1 MIWGTVVKSIFGGA
15 VGLAKE
21 WLDGKVEESRLKKD
35 IKLEA
40 LKNEGAWERIMAEGT
55 HTSWK
60 DEFFTL
66 ILSVPIILVGYAVAV
81 DDMDIVARL
90 QDAFVALQSLP
101 EWYQYLLFIAVTASF
116 GIKGAGK
123 VLDLAK
129 KR

>member
-1 MIWGTVVKSIFGGA
+1 MIWSALFSGA
-15 VGLAKE
+15 VDFAK
-21 WLDGKVEESRLKKD
+21 DFIKGKVEEAKIKKD

-40 LKNEGAWERIMAEGT
+40 LKNEGAWEQIMAQGT
-55 HTSWK
+55 HTSFK
-60 DEFFTL
+60 DEFFTI

-81 DDMDIVARL
+81 DDMDIISRL
-90 QDAFVALQSLP
+90 HDAFVAMQALP

-123 VLDLAK
+123 VMDLAK

>member
-40 LKNEGAWERIMAEGT
+40 LKNEGAWEAIMAHGT
-55 HTSWK
+55 HNSFK
-60 DEFFTL
+60 DEFFT
-66 ILSVPIILVGYAVAV
+66 IVLSVPIILVGYAVAV
-81 DDMDIVARL
+81 DDMDIISRL
-90 QDAFVALQSLP
+90 HDAFIAMQALP

-123 VLDLAK
+123 VMDLAK

>member
-15 VGLAKE
+15 FSLARE

-40 LKNEGAWERIMAEGT
+40 LKNEGAWERIMAQGT

-60 DEFFTL
+60 DEFFT
-66 ILSVPIILVGYAVAV
+66 IVLSVPIILVGYAVAMNE
-81 DDMDIVARL
+81 MDIIARL
-90 QDAFVALQSLP
+90 HDAFIALEALP
-101 EWYQYLLFIAVTASF
+101 DWYSYLLFLAVSASF
-116 GIKGAGK
+116 GMRSVDKLMNLKG
-123 VLDLAK
+123 

>member
-1 MIWGTVVKSIFGGA
+1 MIWSALFSGA
-15 VGLAKE
+15 FDLAK
-21 WLDGKVEESRLKKD
+21 DFIKGKVEEAKIKKD

-40 LKNEGAWERIMAEGT
+40 LKNEGAWEQIMAQGT
-55 HTSWK
+55 HTSFK
-60 DEFFTL
+60 DEFFTI

-81 DDMDIVARL
+81 DDMDIISRL
-90 QDAFVALQSLP
+90 HDAFVAMQALP

-123 VLDLAK
+123 VMDLAK